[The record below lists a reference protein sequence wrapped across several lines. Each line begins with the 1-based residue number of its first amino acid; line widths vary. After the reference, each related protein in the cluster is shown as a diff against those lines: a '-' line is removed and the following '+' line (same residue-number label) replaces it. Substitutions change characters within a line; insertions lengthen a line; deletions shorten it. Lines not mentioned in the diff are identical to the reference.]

1 MLARGL
7 VPSFAS
13 LLEYATLRGSD
24 APLDSSLP
32 TLSRAMRCEVQ
43 RRSAILKGIDGEEL
57 NGPGLTVGVI
67 AWLVLMAM
75 VGAETSPGASMGV
88 SGDAI
93 VLGIIAIGMLAP
105 AWIAA
110 SIASIFFRKK

>member
-1 MLARGL
+1 MHC
-7 VPSFAS
+7 
-13 LLEYATLRGSD
+13 D
-24 APLDSSLP
+24 
-32 TLSRAMRCEVQ
+32 VQ
-43 RRSAILKGIDGEEL
+43 RRSVILKGIDGEEL

-110 SIASIFFRKK
+110 SIASIFFRNK